1 MFHRDLIS
9 GAVTS
14 KELTVDY
21 CDTFQD
27 LDHVRES
34 FPNVTVDVA
43 EGTLAP
49 PFTLQ
54 LTLTA
59 VNAVPQIT
67 AVKVSP
73 SVRSPTSPYEDLFEV
88 SSLRQAVRYTPKQ
101 VEAITTGM
109 QDKVTMIVGPPGTGK
124 TDVAVQIIANLY
136 QQHPTQ
142 KILVV
147 THSNAALNDIFAKI
161 MAKVDVDPRHLLRLG
176 SGERD
181 LRENIVARTMQQ
193 KAERLREQL
202 ELENTFSKT
211 GRVNWSLTRRLHLLT
226 QVQQLAI
233 SLGVFGDFGS
243 SCEVAEYFYQS
254 QIKPRID
261 QVEKAAATSADGIDV
276 ESFLFRPFFHD
287 LPVESW
293 TKPNIIVRCL
303 RTVEKIFTELRDYRA
318 YELLRT
324 QTLRGDY
331 LLTKQVRD
339 RNVINQWV
347 IRKQPYGFEQ
357 WWRE

>member
-1 MFHRDLIS
+1 M
-9 GAVTS
+9 
-14 KELTVDY
+14 TVDS

-34 FPNVTVDVA
+34 FPGVTVDVA

-67 AVKVSP
+67 AVKVST
-73 SVRSPTSPYEDLFEV
+73 SVRPPTSPYEDLFEV
-88 SSLRQAVRYTPKQ
+88 ASLRQGVRYTPKQ

-233 SLGVFGDFGS
+233 SLGIFGDFGS

-254 QIKPRID
+254 QIKPRIE
-261 QVEKAAATSADGIDV
+261 QVESATGSGNDV
-276 ESFLFRPFFHD
+276 ESFIFRPFFHD
-287 LPVESW
+287 LPAVSW
-293 TKPNIIVRCL
+293 AKPTVIARCL
-303 RTVEKIFTELRDYRA
+303 RTIEKIFAELRDYRA

-324 QTLRGDY
+324 QALRGDY

-339 RNVINQWV
+339 RCPEESLERDQAASIGGMDV
-347 IRKQPYGFEQ
+347 
-357 WWRE
+357 